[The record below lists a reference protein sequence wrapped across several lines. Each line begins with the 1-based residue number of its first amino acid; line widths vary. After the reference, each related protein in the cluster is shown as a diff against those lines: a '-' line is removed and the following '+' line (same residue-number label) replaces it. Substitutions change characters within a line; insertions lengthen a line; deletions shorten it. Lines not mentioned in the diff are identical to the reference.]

1 MDQLGRLLLIAG
13 AAIALLGIIHMFG
26 PRRLPLTFHFQR
38 GNFNFYFP
46 LGASLLISLLLTLIF
61 ALFNRR

>member
-1 MDQLGRLLLIAG
+1 MDLGKLLVVMG
-13 AAIALLGIIHMFG
+13 VVIALVGLFLMFG

-46 LGASLLISLLLTLIF
+46 LGASILISILLTLIF

>member
-1 MDQLGRLLLIAG
+1 MEQIGKLLVIMG
-13 AAIALLGIIHMFG
+13 IVIALTGLFFMVG

-46 LGASLLISLLLTLIF
+46 LGASILISILLTLVF